1 MKNYMIGIMFVIACG
16 TGGCEKDT
24 FHDTG
29 LADGVYDGTAWEYMQ
44 AGHGNWDSL
53 VIMIRKV
60 GLVDLFDG
68 KDPDCPQM
76 TVFGLTNLSIV
87 QFLLRTTDGEG
98 ELVYRSVA
106 DMPDAL
112 CREIL
117 LSYVIAGRHV
127 RVDFPYEVQGTLEGG
142 TVFETL
148 NGLDLRVYRVKGSWQ
163 GMPDIGAD
171 GIGFHFLE
179 SGHTGHVASGDIMT
193 GNAVVHSLS
202 TTFQMADPVVDGS
215 EERTGGR

>member
-1 MKNYMIGIMFVIACG
+1 MFVIACG

-29 LADGVYDGTAWEYMQ
+29 LADGVFDGTAWEYMQ

-53 VIMIRKV
+53 VIMIRKA
-60 GLVDLFDG
+60 GLADLFDG

-127 RVDFPYEVQGTLEGG
+127 RVDSRMRC
-142 TVFETL
+142 
-148 NGLDLRVYRVKGSWQ
+148 RVRWKGER
-163 GMPDIGAD
+163 
-171 GIGFHFLE
+171 FLK
-179 SGHTGHVASGDIMT
+179 
-193 GNAVVHSLS
+193 
-202 TTFQMADPVVDGS
+202 P
-215 EERTGGR
+215 

>member
-1 MKNYMIGIMFVIACG
+1 MG
-16 TGGCEKDT
+16 
-24 FHDTG
+24 
-29 LADGVYDGTAWEYMQ
+29 
-44 AGHGNWDSL
+44 
-53 VIMIRKV
+53 
-60 GLVDLFDG
+60 
-68 KDPDCPQM
+68 
-76 TVFGLTNLSIV
+76 
-87 QFLLRTTDGEG
+87 RTR
-98 ELVYRSVA
+98 V
-106 DMPDAL
+106 
-112 CREIL
+112 IL

-202 TTFQMADPVVDGS
+202 TTFQMVDPVVDGG
-215 EERTGGR
+215 EERKVGR

>member
-1 MKNYMIGIMFVIACG
+1 MFVIACG

-29 LADGVYDGTAWEYMQ
+29 LANGVFNGSVWEYMQ

-53 VIMIRKV
+53 VIMVRKA

-68 KDPDCPQM
+68 KDPGCPQM

-87 QFLLRTTDGEG
+87 QFLLRTTDEEG

-179 SGHTGHVASGDIMT
+179 SGHTGPRGIS
-193 GNAVVHSLS
+193 
-202 TTFQMADPVVDGS
+202 
-215 EERTGGR
+215 

>member
-1 MKNYMIGIMFVIACG
+1 MFVIACG

-29 LADGVYDGTAWEYMQ
+29 LANGVFNGSVWEYMQ

-53 VIMIRKV
+53 VIMVRKA

-68 KDPDCPQM
+68 KDPGCPQM

-87 QFLLRTTDGEG
+87 QFLLRTTDEEG

-148 NGLDLRVYRVKGSWQ
+148 NGLDLRVYRVKGSK
-163 GMPDIGAD
+163 
-171 GIGFHFLE
+171 
-179 SGHTGHVASGDIMT
+179 
-193 GNAVVHSLS
+193 
-202 TTFQMADPVVDGS
+202 S
-215 EERTGGR
+215 EAKRS